1 MSRAETG
8 FGEHYVDDSIRDILR
23 EYASREK
30 PIGQSEI
37 VKLLDERGITRTRT
51 VIKGF
56 ADRMGG
62 ERICDGR
69 GM

>member
-51 VIKGF
+51 VIKGLQI
-56 ADRMGG
+56 GW
-62 ERICDGR
+62 GR
-69 GM
+69 ENM